1 MPSGRK
7 HITAVLEEEAE
18 VKEFIHGGK
27 KTNGETHGHLAT
39 QKARGLDG
47 QPSSVRRKI
56 SIRIPQALD
65 EMLSHVSLKRILA
78 HRQGTLSA
86 GAPREKQDIM
96 AEALRDWL
104 EKLGYLTEKSS

>member
-7 HITAVLEEEAE
+7 HITSVLEEETEA
-18 VKEFIHGGK
+18 KEFIHGGK
-27 KTNGETHGHLAT
+27 KTNDETHGHLAT

-47 QPSSVRRKI
+47 QPSTARRKI
-56 SIRIPQALD
+56 SIRIPQELD

-78 HRQGTLSA
+78 HRQGALSA
-86 GAPREKQDIM
+86 EVPREKQDIM

-104 EKLGYLTEKSS
+104 EKLGYLSEKRS